1 VFAITVPTILSYP
14 LIGFIV
20 LIGGAFLK
28 VSETISK

>member
-1 VFAITVPTILSYP
+1 MFIIIVPTILSYP

-28 VSETISK
+28 GSETISK